1 MNRKE
6 GVRKPKKRQRLKIRD
21 IFLVRFLPIVM
32 LIYIGMNIIYAWDGT
47 IFTDSDFMFANS
59 FIYSLVLF
67 FVSLAGKRYH
77 CVWNRAMYI
86 EMMVV
91 PLINYADSKFAIFPT
106 AEGLLITL
114 SVTWIA
120 ALVATAVL
128 AVRHFLK
135 PRIKRYRR
143 GRDGHGR

>member
-1 MNRKE
+1 M
-6 GVRKPKKRQRLKIRD
+6 KKLD
-21 IFLVRFLPIVM
+21 IFLVRFLPIIM
-32 LIYIGMNIIYAWDGT
+32 LIYIGVTILYAWNGIRMPCNVY
-47 IFTDSDFMFANS
+47 IFSNS

-67 FVSLAGKRYH
+67 FVSLADKKYH

-91 PLINYADSKFAIFPT
+91 PLINYADSKFVIFPT

-114 SVTWIA
+114 SVSWIA
-120 ALVATAVL
+120 ALVATIIL

-135 PRIKRYRR
+135 PRIKRYRK